1 MVSHIVFFLFFIFSD
16 IVYDIV
22 SYYDIA
28 EQIDERNLARYQV
41 FLAKAELG
49 FTL

>member
-1 MVSHIVFFLFFIFSD
+1 MVSHIVFFLFFIFS
-16 IVYDIV
+16 DIV

-28 EQIDERNLARYQV
+28 EQIDERNLARFVV